1 MIQKIFEMNKQTTR
15 TELEVTIER
24 EVLPSHI
31 AQSQIA
37 KHQSVHRNLV
47 SAINTRIPS
56 GPDNFISL

>member
-31 AQSQIA
+31 AQ
-37 KHQSVHRNLV
+37 
-47 SAINTRIPS
+47 
-56 GPDNFISL
+56 